1 MATLKLEVG
10 KTYRTERGDKVG
22 PMGLWND
29 GLLAEFRLFDAANI
43 DGQYW
48 SENGMNCDGPGGD
61 VPGDRFLDL
70 IAEWTDA
77 PTGPVRTV
85 TRKAIVPGT
94 YSGGVTVVSADDLI
108 AGCRVSIA
116 TALGHADAGQ
126 LRAAIATLTEIAD
139 ALEEQA

>member
-10 KTYRTERGDKVG
+10 KYYKTRDGWKVG
-22 PMGLWND
+22 PMAASKGHDEHFVVD
-29 GLLAEFRLFDAANI
+29 GLGLFTS
-43 DGQYW
+43 DGVFGW
-48 SENGMNCDGPGGD
+48 VSGG
-61 VPGDRFLDL
+61 VRNAPAPSWDL

-85 TRKAIVPGT
+85 TKREIVPGT

-126 LRAAIATLTEIAD
+126 LRAAIATLTEIAG